1 MTRGKSAEQAA
12 VRELKEETGY
22 EAEEVIPLG
31 EFYPSLVRRMR
42 NPSFCNRCGKQGE
55 ESLDPAEVLK
65 LHEVSIEEFKR
76 MVASGEIKHGA
87 GLAAWARWM
96 SR

>member
-1 MTRGKSAEQAA
+1 MESFIR
-12 VRELKEETGY
+12 R
-22 EAEEVIPLG
+22 
-31 EFYPSLVRRMR
+31 LVRQMR
-42 NPSFCNRCGKQGE
+42 KSIFFAIRCGKQGE

>member
-1 MTRGKSAEQAA
+1 M
-12 VRELKEETGY
+12 KEETGY
-22 EAEEVIPLG
+22 EAEEVIALG
-31 EFYPSLVRRMR
+31 DFYPSFGSTNEKIHL
-42 NPSFCNRCGKQGE
+42 FAICCGKQGE

>member
-1 MTRGKSAEQAA
+1 M
-12 VRELKEETGY
+12 
-22 EAEEVIPLG
+22 
-31 EFYPSLVRRMR
+31 
-42 NPSFCNRCGKQGE
+42 
-55 ESLDPAEVLK
+55 DPAEVLK

>member
-1 MTRGKSAEQAA
+1 M
-12 VRELKEETGY
+12 
-22 EAEEVIPLG
+22 
-31 EFYPSLVRRMR
+31 
-42 NPSFCNRCGKQGE
+42 N
-55 ESLDPAEVLK
+55 PAEVLK

-96 SR
+96 SREKNKILKKVIKT